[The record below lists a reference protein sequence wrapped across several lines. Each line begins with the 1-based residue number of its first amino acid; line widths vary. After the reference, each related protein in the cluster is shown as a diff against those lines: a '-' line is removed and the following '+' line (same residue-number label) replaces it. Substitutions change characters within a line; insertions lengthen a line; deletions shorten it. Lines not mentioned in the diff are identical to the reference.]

1 MAPIAE
7 LADIIDQRT
16 RVADAESSPGV
27 ETGQGVARSLLVGIF
42 PIIETEN
49 VGQVV
54 FRVLLRAETTVVLT
68 RLENNGVPSVLTA
81 IGLGSITVPFW
92 PIEGLM
98 VVPETTYVNV
108 GVTETVR
115 GIRKKEGGRKCQNK
129 ETPRNPKLTQK
140 AHRLYSTHPIWKFH
154 GFLPSSPDIHNSII
168 QRYFYLK
175 TYFYVKILIDPIR
188 PTCTFDPTQG
198 VV

>member
-1 MAPIAE
+1 
-7 LADIIDQRT
+7 
-16 RVADAESSPGV
+16 
-27 ETGQGVARSLLVGIF
+27 
-42 PIIETEN
+42 
-49 VGQVV
+49 
-54 FRVLLRAETTVVLT
+54 
-68 RLENNGVPSVLTA
+68 
-81 IGLGSITVPFW
+81 
-92 PIEGLM
+92 M

-129 ETPRNPKLTQK
+129 ETPRNPKLTQT